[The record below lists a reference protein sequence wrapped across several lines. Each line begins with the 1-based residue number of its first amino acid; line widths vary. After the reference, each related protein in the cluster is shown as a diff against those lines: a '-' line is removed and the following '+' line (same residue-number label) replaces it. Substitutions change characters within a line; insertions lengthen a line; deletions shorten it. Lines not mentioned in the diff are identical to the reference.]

1 MVVCDVGFQMAGI
14 CSWLLI
20 WCYICG
26 FMIMG
31 PDDGFLVSGSE
42 RSKCVSSIHKDCFSL
57 GVGSAG
63 VASAWVGSM
72 RFVQRGL
79 VKRGFGSIWA

>member
-31 PDDGFLVSGSE
+31 PDDGFLVSGSGE
-42 RSKCVSSIHKDCFSL
+42 SYFYTCENRFKMLELNLSVQCLGMASFFHKKIIKF
-57 GVGSAG
+57 
-63 VASAWVGSM
+63 
-72 RFVQRGL
+72 
-79 VKRGFGSIWA
+79 